1 MIILPIL
8 IFIFYIFIF
17 LKLESKKRL
26 DPESTTTKIS
36 IVVAA
41 KNEELNIEE
50 LFKSLTELDYPK
62 NFYEVIFVDD
72 NSTDSTFNILSSLT
86 EDISNFNVIKAID
99 KKYEG
104 KRGALQIGIDAS
116 LYHNIVITDADCR
129 VSSGLLKSYSGH
141 FNYWNKFIF
150 GVAPYTQE
158 KSFVNSVACFDNF
171 WVHLLTFSFSYHG
184 LPYSAAARNMGFDK
198 RAFNE
203 VGGYAKTTDTLSGDD
218 DLLLREVVK
227 NKMKVGLITN
237 KNAFVFS
244 TAKQSFKELIQQKSR
259 HTSTSNYYTKKVKF
273 NLGVWHFVNYFM
285 LATIFLIPLN
295 IEYIYLI
302 LFKIIMDV
310 FIVKHFMQ
318 MFSYKF
324 STIQIIY
331 LQFTYELLLIV
342 YFIKGL
348 SSKTKW

>member
-1 MIILPIL
+1 MIIIPIL
-8 IFIFYIFIF
+8 IFIFYLFIF
-17 LKLESKKRL
+17 LKLESKKRS

-41 KNEELNIEE
+41 KNEELNVET
-50 LFKSLTELDYPK
+50 LFNSLVKLDYPK

-72 NSTDSTFNILSSLT
+72 NSTDATFNTLSSLT
-86 EDISNFNVIKAID
+86 KDLSNFKVIRAID

-116 LYHNIVITDADCR
+116 LHNNIVITDADCK

-141 FNYWNKFIF
+141 FNYWNKFVF
-150 GVAPYTQE
+150 GVAPYVQK

-203 VGGYAKTTDTLSGDD
+203 VGGYSKTTDTLSGDD

-237 KNAFVFS
+237 ENAFVFS
-244 TAKQSFKELIQQKSR
+244 TAKQSIKELIHQKSR

-273 NLGVWHFVNYFM
+273 NLGLWHFVNYFM
-285 LATIFLIPLN
+285 LASVFLIPLN
-295 IEYIYLI
+295 FEYIYLF
-302 LFKIIMDV
+302 LFKMIMDI
-310 FIVKHFMQ
+310 FIVKHFMR

-324 STIQIIY
+324 SAVQIIY
-331 LQFTYELLLIV
+331 LQLTYELLLIV

-348 SSKTKW
+348 FSKTKW

>member
-8 IFIFYIFIF
+8 IFTFYIFIF

-26 DPESTTTKIS
+26 EHQSTTTKIS

-41 KNEELNIEE
+41 KNEELNIKE
-50 LFKSLTELDYPK
+50 LVDSLKKLDYPE

-72 NSTDSTFNILSSLT
+72 NSIDSTFNILFSLT
-86 EDISNFNVIKAID
+86 KEISNFRVLKAKD

-116 LYHNIVITDADCR
+116 LHNNIVITDADCK

-141 FNYWNKFIF
+141 FNHWNKFVF

-158 KSFVNSVACFDNF
+158 NSFVNSVACFDNF
-171 WVHLLTFSFSYHG
+171 WVHLLTFSFAYHG

-198 RAFNE
+198 RAFKD
-203 VGGYAKTTDTLSGDD
+203 VGGYAKTTDTISGDD
-218 DLLLREVVK
+218 DLLLREVVR
-227 NKMKVGLITN
+227 NKLKVGLITT
-237 KNAFVFS
+237 KDAFVYS
-244 TAKQSFKELIQQKSR
+244 KTKENIKEFINQKSR
-259 HTSTSNYYTKKVKF
+259 HTSTSNFYTSKIKF
-273 NLGVWHFVNYFM
+273 VLGLWHLINFFM
-285 LATIFLIPLN
+285 LASIFLIPVSF
-295 IEYIYLI
+295 EYFYLF

-331 LQFTYELLLIV
+331 LQFIYELLLIV
-342 YFIKGL
+342 YFIKG
-348 SSKTKW
+348 SFSKTKW